1 MSPDC
6 PLPAYYRPLPGV
18 PAVARRSMLPALP
31 PEKKSRPGSGRL
43 GGVFTNRAQD
53 LLHRAVQEINGD
65 KKYKLIINTTALID
79 ADSTLNITPAV
90 LAKVNELYAA
100 DKKAVKK

>member
-1 MSPDC
+1 MKSTNVNGTKPIACVLLLVCLQMYKKLRTFRFCAPIMSPDC

-43 GGVFTNRAQD
+43 GGEGNA
-53 LLHRAVQEINGD
+53 HS
-65 KKYKLIINTTALID
+65 LI
-79 ADSTLNITPAV
+79 S
-90 LAKVNELYAA
+90 
-100 DKKAVKK
+100 

>member
-18 PAVARRSMLPALP
+18 PAVARRSMVPALP

-43 GGVFTNRAQD
+43 GGEGNA
-53 LLHRAVQEINGD
+53 HS
-65 KKYKLIINTTALID
+65 LI
-79 ADSTLNITPAV
+79 S
-90 LAKVNELYAA
+90 
-100 DKKAVKK
+100 